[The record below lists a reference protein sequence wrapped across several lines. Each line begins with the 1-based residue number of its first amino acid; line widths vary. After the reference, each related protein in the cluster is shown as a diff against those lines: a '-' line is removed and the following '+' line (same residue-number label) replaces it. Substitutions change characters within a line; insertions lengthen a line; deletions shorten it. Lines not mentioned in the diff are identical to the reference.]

1 MSRGTFVE
9 RNQTRERLYTI
20 HVTARMIESYC
31 NRYTYSYV
39 YKFYMSSNTRSLYM
53 HIEMQFQSILNL
65 QVMFWY
71 ILELVLSLLNLPN
84 FHEYTHSVSR
94 HSSGM
99 RWIVQSLFNIVYII
113 YLYHC
118 VDVLSHYSAVLN
130 MPELQCSRLLIGWFS
145 QSESE
150 CQVGVPKGG
159 VFVVPLKTWKRR
171 TGSWM
176 NVLYVIAQSHIYDI
190 YMYISFYPMIISKEV

>member
-118 VDVLSHYSAVLN
+118 VDVLSHYSNDVMQYEACWNMQGSEIHRHAAPASHSHFFARSRSVLRS
-130 MPELQCSRLLIGWFS
+130 PQHARITV
-145 QSESE
+145 Q
-150 CQVGVPKGG
+150 
-159 VFVVPLKTWKRR
+159 
-171 TGSWM
+171 
-176 NVLYVIAQSHIYDI
+176 
-190 YMYISFYPMIISKEV
+190 